1 MARYRITIEYDGRG
15 FVGWQRQEN
24 GLGVQQALEEA
35 VKGFSGE
42 EVTLFGAGRTDSGV
56 HAKGQVAHFDLDAEH
71 RADTVRDAINFH
83 IKPHPASVLVAE
95 PAEDGFDARLSAKSR
110 SYRYL
115 IINRRAPLTF
125 ERGLAWRVAAALDAG
140 AMNEA
145 AKVLLGKH
153 DFTTFRAVKC
163 QAASPLKTLD
173 RLEVARDGEVITI
186 YARAR
191 SFMHH
196 QVRNM
201 VGTLKL
207 VGEGKWTA
215 ADVRSALHAKDRAR
229 GGPTAPADG
238 LYLSRVDY

>member
-1 MARYRITIEYDGRG
+1 MPRYRITIEYDGRG
-15 FVGWQRQEN
+15 FVGWQRQRN

-35 VKGFSGE
+35 IKGFSGE
-42 EVTLFGAGRTDSGV
+42 EVILFGAGRTDSGV
-56 HAKGQVAHFDLDAEH
+56 HAKAQVAHFDLKREY

-83 IKPHPASVLVAE
+83 LKPHPASVLGAR
-95 PAEDGFDARLSAKSR
+95 PAADGFDARLSAKSR
-110 SYRYL
+110 SYIYL
-115 IINRRAPLTF
+115 IVNRRAPLTF
-125 ERGLAWRVAAALDAG
+125 GRGLMWLVTAALDAG

-163 QAASPLKTLD
+163 QAASPVKTLD
-173 RLEVARDGEVITI
+173 RLEVARDGEMITI
-186 YARAR
+186 AARAR

-215 ADVRSALHAKDRAR
+215 ADVRLALQAKDRTK
-229 GGPTAPADG
+229 GGPTAPARG